1 MWKVEGP
8 GGSSAYL
15 LGSLHVLTADF
26 YPLNATIN
34 KAFAESKT
42 LVEEIDI
49 DETSDPMVMM
59 AALSKAMLTDG
70 RTLDQIIA
78 PDVYAEVKKRAEK
91 AGMPMM
97 AIQRMKP
104 WLVAITLMAPT
115 LQAAGF
121 KPELGIDRHFF
132 DRAKD
137 SGHEAPGAR
146 DDGVINSISSIQLS
160 PKLQEE
166 LLKTTMEDLDK
177 EVNGVKDMAQ
187 AWQFGNVAA
196 MEKMTLVRAEGSAG
210 AVSDSCSSSAI
221 TTGSRTSKRASNRT
235 PAASSSSAPRIS
247 LARTACRPCSRR
259 RATGSPSNKVSGC
272 PERTQRFAD
281 VNGASTAQLEI
292 RPESTRFVASGLI
305 CSRP

>member
-1 MWKVEGP
+1 MRQRFLAAILAIAFVSTPAFGQKTGNQFLWKVEGP

-26 YPLNATIN
+26 YPLHPTIN

-49 DETSDPMVMM
+49 DEASDPMIMM
-59 AALSKAMLTDG
+59 AALAKAMLTDG
-70 RTLDQIIA
+70 RTLEQVVA

-91 AGMPMM
+91 AGLPM
-97 AIQRMKP
+97 AALDRMKP

-137 SGHEAPGAR
+137 SGMKRQGLETMAFQI
-146 DDGVINSISSIQLS
+146 DQFDSLS

-187 AWQFGNVAA
+187 AWAFGNVAA
-196 MEKMTLVRAEGSAG
+196 IEKLTLSEL
-210 AVSDSCSSSAI
+210 
-221 TTGSRTSKRASNRT
+221 K
-235 PAASSSSAPRIS
+235 SAPELYQKLLVDRNNNWIPHIETCLKQNAGCFVVVGAAHLVGPDGLPVL
-247 LARTACRPCSRR
+247 LAKK
-259 RATGSPSNKVSGC
+259 GYKV
-272 PERTQRFAD
+272 TQ
-281 VNGASTAQLEI
+281 Q
-292 RPESTRFVASGLI
+292 
-305 CSRP
+305 